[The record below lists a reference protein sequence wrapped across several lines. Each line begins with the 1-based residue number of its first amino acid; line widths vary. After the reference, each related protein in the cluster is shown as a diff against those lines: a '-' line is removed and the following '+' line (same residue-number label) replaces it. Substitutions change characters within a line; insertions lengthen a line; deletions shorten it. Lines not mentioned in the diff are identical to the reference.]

1 MKRCKGDMPLFTTS
15 LVDAVF
21 ETVGAVEPQV
31 QYRPRVERKRTPE
44 SAGSVIFELRQ
55 EGL

>member
-1 MKRCKGDMPLFTTS
+1 MPLFTTS